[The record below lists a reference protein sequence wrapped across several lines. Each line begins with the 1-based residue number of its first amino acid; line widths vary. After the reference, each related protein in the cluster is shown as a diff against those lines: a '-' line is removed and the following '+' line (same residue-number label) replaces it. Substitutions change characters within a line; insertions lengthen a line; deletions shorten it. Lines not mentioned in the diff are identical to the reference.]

1 MKVFF
6 TVCALE
12 HSILKMVKRVFKMD
26 WRVLKGVNFILVIDK
41 RNITYSIVSCIYEN
55 IGFIVKKICFNA
67 DS

>member
-1 MKVFF
+1 MKVSFYNLCF
-6 TVCALE
+6 RD
-12 HSILKMVKRVFKMD
+12 SILKITKRVFKMD